1 MKNIKCPEM
10 LVSSPPHHSSKLW
23 VVYLTSLP
31 ECSTGI
37 SHLARPKWT
46 SWSSPT
52 NFYLFQFSHM
62 CKWLHHPTR
71 CLARNLGVFLD
82 TSLFLI
88 LTANSSPYP
97 IDSTPFFWNL
107 GTSLAQVLS
116 PSPEPLQE
124 LTISFSAS
132 SPSLLPLLPPPS
144 LPTPAPP
151 LQSPFSSRQP
161 EQSFEFDRVILLLKT
176 PQKHFCLPGTWGKTQ
191 EHRNG
196 EKAPQC
202 WDLGYVTYQGLLL
215 WDTHAELIYPKT
227 LPSPW

>member
-1 MKNIKCPEM
+1 MCGFLGAEIY
-10 LVSSPPHHSSKLW
+10 SSCNQGLEYSLW
-23 VVYLTSLP
+23 VKFVLNVKAFFLNTVKITFLTA
-31 ECSTGI
+31 EMAFEFCFFWMIG
-37 SHLARPKWT
+37 RPIFRDR
-46 SWSSPT
+46 SSPT

-161 EQSFEFDRVILLLKT
+161 EQSFEFDRSASFQRPGLCHMLIIDPSHQNVILSGILILKN
-176 PQKHFCLPGTWGKTQ
+176 CG
-191 EHRNG
+191 N
-196 EKAPQC
+196 
-202 WDLGYVTYQGLLL
+202 
-215 WDTHAELIYPKT
+215 
-227 LPSPW
+227 